1 MRMGSDERD
10 LLQRLAGRVEELER
24 EIARLRA
31 RPERHMAA
39 TAMAT
44 ALPDA
49 GVAGR
54 TTRRGLLQVVAG
66 LTAAVGAAGLTGSRA
81 ALAQAPRGVD
91 PQMAPSFIA
100 MGASAGGDSGLTGV
114 DASAASAG
122 FATGVSGTGTI
133 TGVYGGSDNS
143 VGVRGH
149 SDYGTGVIGASDHGT
164 GISGSSGGGIA
175 VDGQGSVGVRGRS
188 NAPGGAGVRG
198 YGDGYGVQGFSQ
210 GYGAEFSGAKAPLR
224 LVPAGTVGAPS
235 GGSHAAGE
243 LFVDANGALF
253 VCVSAGSPGTWK
265 RALLV

>member
-1 MRMGSDERD
+1 MSTDQRD
-10 LLQRLAGRVEELER
+10 LLLERLAARVERLER
-24 EIARLRA
+24 EIAGLRA
-31 RPERHMAA
+31 RPERHVAA

-49 GVAGR
+49 GAGR
-54 TTRRGLLQVVAG
+54 TSRRGLLQVAAG
-66 LTAAVGAAGLTGSRA
+66 LTAAVGAAGLTSSRA
-81 ALAQAPRGVD
+81 ALAQMPRGVD

-133 TGVYGGSDNS
+133 TGVYGDSDNS
-143 VGVRGH
+143 AGVHGH

-235 GGSHAAGE
+235 GGSHASGE